1 MSDEFD
7 HLTDEDYEV
16 IGAIVEGSLRR
27 RQGED
32 ILAAIDA
39 SDKARQQQH
48 PLLEALSR
56 AYEARENPR
65 GGDDAA

>member
-1 MSDEFD
+1 MSEDLS
-7 HLTDEDYEV
+7 HLRDEDYE
-16 IGAIVEGSLRR
+16 AIENIVDNSLRR
-27 RQGED
+27 LGGEN

-56 AYEARENPR
+56 AYQERE
-65 GGDDAA
+65 GEQE